1 MLIDVKAEKQRESR
15 ASKALYVQAAVKGR
29 GRRRG
34 RDRTGR
40 GGRHHRGRDRPLP
53 TRQKIAQIGRD
64 NIRVR
69 SHDAAMKSVIATHA

>member
-1 MLIDVKAEKQRESR
+1 MLVDVKAEKQRESR
-15 ASKALYVQAAVKGR
+15 ASKAIYVQAAVKGR

-40 GGRHHRGRDRPLP
+40 GGQHHSGRDRPLP
-53 TRQKIAQIGRD
+53 TRLKIAQIRGD
-64 NIRVR
+64 STRVR